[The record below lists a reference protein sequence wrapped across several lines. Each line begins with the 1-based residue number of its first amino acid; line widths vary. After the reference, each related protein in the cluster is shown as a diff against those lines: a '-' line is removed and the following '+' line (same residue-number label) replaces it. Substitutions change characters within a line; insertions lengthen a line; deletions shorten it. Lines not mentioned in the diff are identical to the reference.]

1 MNSTSYFP
9 CYIGPPR
16 QKKSSDLFVKL
27 RSDLRIIHP
36 HLNMD
41 KAFRCGMTKI
51 PSPHQ
56 SHGKKNDTNHSQI
69 KIQYQ
74 KYVGV
79 GGDFD
84 SAPNID
90 IVDDIEWDH
99 EDETAKY
106 FDKLISSC
114 SKSKSKSLH
123 LTLQALL
130 GHITSLS
137 LSATMYNCFDSR
149 VSCSDARNSSFDI
162 YPIAGTNNTD
172 SDGRWQEKGEKMIKK
187 HLAPNTLN
195 IVILGAGPTG
205 LALANALT
213 ELQFENATSPWHIEN
228 RGKHA
233 NTNVLILLFEN
244 RLENSKSNTSVP
256 GRKKPYERNWI
267 TDIDR
272 KFFIDEYTFDT
283 RLKKVLKNIHE
294 LQEIVALPINAL
306 ETLLLLSNRDRSH
319 VVKVLY
325 DDFQKYRD
333 VLKETQNMIVF
344 DATWHRLNPLQRPV
358 PDSASSGISMF
369 EYSPD
374 SFASDRMQISSVREI
389 ATEMLSHQ

>member
-1 MNSTSYFP
+1 
-9 CYIGPPR
+9 
-16 QKKSSDLFVKL
+16 
-27 RSDLRIIHP
+27 
-36 HLNMD
+36 
-41 KAFRCGMTKI
+41 
-51 PSPHQ
+51 
-56 SHGKKNDTNHSQI
+56 
-69 KIQYQ
+69 
-74 KYVGV
+74 
-79 GGDFD
+79 
-84 SAPNID
+84 
-90 IVDDIEWDH
+90 
-99 EDETAKY
+99 
-106 FDKLISSC
+106 
-114 SKSKSKSLH
+114 
-123 LTLQALL
+123 
-130 GHITSLS
+130 
-137 LSATMYNCFDSR
+137 MYNCFDSR

-272 KFFIDEYTFDT
+272 KFFIYEYTFDT